1 MERTRNLVT
10 LALAL
15 KKKPFLKRT
24 SRSFQDSVKLSHDS
38 VSDEVLG
45 VSTISFSATSQIKAM
60 VAPSKIDP
68 ATAILDRFGHSK
80 SNTYASLSGVS
91 GVPASTL
98 GHRKNGR
105 LSIQ

>member
-1 MERTRNLVT
+1 MPRPLSIT
-10 LALAL
+10 
-15 KKKPFLKRT
+15 KRT
-24 SRSFQDSVKLSHDS
+24 SKIKPRFSFRRGGLECLDDLFQCNFTD
-38 VSDEVLG
+38 
-45 VSTISFSATSQIKAM
+45 QAM
-60 VAPSKIDP
+60 VAPSKIDL
-68 ATAILDRFGHSK
+68 ATAVLDRFGHSK